1 MRCIH
6 FFLVT
11 ILLSIT
17 TSLWAGQWGE
27 YLNETQTY
35 RLQLSDDNTYRLI
48 FIQGKNKYGKVYD
61 RIGYWK
67 EYKGVLTLYFT
78 GYDMGEVENLEVD
91 YQGCARIEKKPIAEY
106 KYKRKGP
113 KLKPLNSQKKAE
125 IFVKVD

>member
-1 MRCIH
+1 
-6 FFLVT
+6 
-11 ILLSIT
+11 
-17 TSLWAGQWGE
+17 LWAGQWGE
-27 YLNETQTY
+27 YLNESQTY